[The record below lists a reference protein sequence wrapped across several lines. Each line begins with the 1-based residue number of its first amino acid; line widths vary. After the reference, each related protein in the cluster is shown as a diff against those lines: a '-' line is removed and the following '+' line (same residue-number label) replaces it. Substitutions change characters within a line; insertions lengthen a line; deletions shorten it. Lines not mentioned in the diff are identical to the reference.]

1 MGGTMSLKQRY
12 LGERTETRMANWTVD
27 GKTFEAPASSH
38 TYSVNENDCKHCGKA
53 YEIKGI
59 FGQLREMRFED
70 TCPNCEHLEP
80 DPNISEAQTNV
91 S

>member
-1 MGGTMSLKQRY
+1 MSLKHRY
-12 LGERTETRMANWTVD
+12 IGERTEIGATATWNLPN
-27 GKTFEAPASSH
+27 GKSFEAPITST
-38 TYSVNENDCKHCGKA
+38 TYSVNENDCKHCGQP

-80 DPNISEAQTNV
+80 DPNIADN
-91 S
+91 